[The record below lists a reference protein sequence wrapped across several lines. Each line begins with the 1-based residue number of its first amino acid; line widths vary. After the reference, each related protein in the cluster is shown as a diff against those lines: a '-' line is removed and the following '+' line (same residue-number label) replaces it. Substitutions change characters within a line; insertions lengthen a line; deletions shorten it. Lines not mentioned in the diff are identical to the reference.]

1 MRDAPLLVFMF
12 ACLLLMAVSA
22 YRGCVGERPPP
33 APPPP
38 PAAPK
43 VLEQRVDPY
52 LVGDNV
58 LTVKLENTGKDGWVH
73 VHLRAWN
80 SGIGIEREPDA
91 VKWLKNTFTS
101 EGSSG
106 YRITDVTTERGAWDA
121 YTWMRAGETKSV
133 SVPLRGHS
141 SWTDYSDAS
150 AAGVMAPP
158 KDAVL
163 R

>member
-1 MRDAPLLVFMF
+1 VRDAPLLVFLV
-12 ACLLLMAVSA
+12 ACLVLMAVSA

-33 APPPP
+33 RP
-38 PAAPK
+38 PADPK
-43 VLEQRVDPY
+43 VIEQRVDAH

-58 LTVKLENTGKDGWVH
+58 LTVKLENAGKDGWVH
-73 VHLRAWN
+73 VHLHAWD
-80 SGIGIEREPDA
+80 SGTDIRREPGA
-91 VKWLKNTFTS
+91 VTWLKNTFTS

-106 YRITDVTTERGAWDA
+106 YRFEDATRDRGAWDA

-141 SWTDYSDAS
+141 TWSDHWYAT
-150 AAGVMAPP
+150 AAGVGAPP